1 MEFINSIGT
10 FVTTYTIE
18 IIIVLLV
25 ILGGYVKIR
34 NLISNNLIEWLVDK
48 VGDAEAYFGSET
60 GQLKLRSVY
69 NTFVLSRPIL
79 AVFISFDKF
88 SGYVDAALDKFEVM
102 LSECKFTRD
111 SLPTFF
117 NILYSVTFKNA
128 AFLLYCSSTHI

>member
-10 FVTTYTIE
+10 FVTTYAIE
-18 IIIVLLV
+18 IIVVLLV

-69 NTFVLSRPIL
+69 NTFVLSRPVL

-102 LSECKFTRD
+102 LSENGKIKEWYD
-111 SLPTFF
+111 KQKEQ
-117 NILYSVTFKNA
+117 NNK
-128 AFLLYCSSTHI
+128 

>member
-1 MEFINSIGT
+1 MEFIRDIGI

-25 ILGGYVKIR
+25 ILGLYVKIK

-69 NTFVLSRPIL
+69 NVFVANRPIL
-79 AVFISFDKF
+79 AIFISFDKF
-88 SGYVDAALDKFEVM
+88 NDYVDEALKKFEIM
-102 LSECKFTRD
+102 LSENGKIKEWYDNQKEQKT
-111 SLPTFF
+111 
-117 NILYSVTFKNA
+117 NN
-128 AFLLYCSSTHI
+128 